1 MFIVRRG
8 VCPFMKELT
17 SRQQQAL
24 ATKQKIWKTAMELLQ
39 NESYDRLTMNRIAS
53 TADISIGA
61 LYYHF
66 RSKEELF
73 FTGYLTFDAMIA
85 AQQNQIVFDSP
96 VEAIRSV
103 IYAQSVGAFL
113 SGANYIASIMTI
125 QLSSQSAMFYND
137 ERAFPNY
144 VYQQAEKAVQ
154 AGELKAPEGSREI
167 ARAALRIARGCI
179 FDCAVRNQ
187 PEAIGVI
194 VQHDLDMLLSH
205 YHWNHPE
212 DIPPVSLFWLDTYR
226 QWKKERELE

>member
-1 MFIVRRG
+1 
-8 VCPFMKELT
+8 MKELT
-17 SRQQQAL
+17 SRQQRAM
-24 ATKQKIWKTAMELLQ
+24 ATKTKIWKTAMELLKD
-39 NESYDRLTMNRIAS
+39 ESYDHLTMNRIAS
-53 TADISIGA
+53 TAGISVGA

-66 RSKEELF
+66 GSKEELF
-73 FTGYLTFDAMIA
+73 FTGYLTFDAMIV

-154 AGELKAPEGSREI
+154 AGELKAPEGPKEI

-187 PEAIGVI
+187 PDAIGAI

-212 DIPPVSLFWLDTYR
+212 EIPPISPFWLDTYK
-226 QWKKERELE
+226 QWKKDEAIE